1 MRAQEQAAFVIVP
14 WTIGDLLRELAGRG
28 AHPAVI
34 SFGDDGVVT
43 WGSKAFA
50 ENALRLARELRE
62 KGVDTGSAVA
72 LWAPNS
78 PAWIV
83 AALGVLAAGG
93 MLVPIDDLADAE
105 QFEAA
110 LNSSGARLI
119 PTTARHLDASSTI
132 LRTHNI
138 AASRVDEEMGPAK
151 MQRFGRA

>member
-78 PAWIV
+78 PAWI
-83 AALGVLAAGG
+83 AMFRA
-93 MLVPIDDLADAE
+93 
-105 QFEAA
+105 
-110 LNSSGARLI
+110 
-119 PTTARHLDASSTI
+119 
-132 LRTHNI
+132 
-138 AASRVDEEMGPAK
+138 
-151 MQRFGRA
+151 RFGSRRRGPM